1 MSEVYAFGD
10 SVLRGVIEENGKY
23 RFLEKSFSNICENAL
38 GITVINKAKFGS
50 TVASGEK
57 SLERSQKRL
66 PLSDCR
72 YVIFEFGGNDCDF
85 NWPEISANLEKN
97 HRPNSTIEDFRRIYT
112 GLIEKIKEMGK
123 IPVLL
128 SLSPVDAQRYF
139 KKITQG
145 LNKANILKWM
155 DGNPQFITNWH
166 ERYNLEVF
174 KLAIGNKI
182 PVIDITSAF
191 LEVKNYNRLLYEDG
205 IHPNEEGHKVIAAAI
220 KDHIEHAENVML

>member
-23 RFLEKSFSNICENAL
+23 QFLEKSFSNICENAL

-66 PLSDCR
+66 PLSDWR

-85 NWPEISANLEKN
+85 NWPEISANPEKN

-128 SLSPVDAQRYF
+128 SLPPVDAQRYF

-191 LEVKNYNRLLYEDG
+191 LEVKNYNRLLCEDG